1 MLATRRAPLQM
12 RDVLRLASL
21 PISPHLSP
29 YLPISRRLSDVVV
42 EPLYTP
48 ELAELSVPDFLAA
61 LPTLDAAFAAKV
73 AAAAAEGKVLRYAAN
88 VRPPAADGTGGGSLK
103 VGLVAVPASS
113 PLGTLSGSDNL
124 VEIYSQWYAATPLV
138 LRGAGAGAGT
148 TAAGVLSD
156 MVELANTRG

>member
-1 MLATRRAPLQM
+1 M
-12 RDVLRLASL
+12 
-21 PISPHLSP
+21 
-29 YLPISRRLSDVVV
+29 

-103 VGLVAVPASS
+103 VGLVAVPAS
-113 PLGTLSGSDNL
+113 
-124 VEIYSQWYAATPLV
+124 
-138 LRGAGAGAGT
+138 R
-148 TAAGVLSD
+148 
-156 MVELANTRG
+156 